1 VNYNLRMSK
10 NWLVAQQRDSS
21 IYTQAITFIGDV
33 AFAKRLALSFN
44 GGYDFNAKEM
54 TTTTIGLHVDL
65 HCWELSANVVPFGL
79 RQSYYIQLNIKSPLL
94 QDLKLQK
101 RGNLGEDY
109 LLY

>member
-1 VNYNLRMSK
+1 MSK
-10 NWLVAQQRDSS
+10 KWLVDQQRDSS
-21 IYTQAITFIGDV
+21 IYTQAITFMGDV

-44 GGYDFNAKEM
+44 GGYDFNSKKM